1 MSQDAEKSAKEIS
14 QQGNVRAHPGVTQ
27 LIRDRSTDTLLSLL
41 GAMFDGVDDTFFELA
56 DYAHNNKEQNL
67 YFDSMREVRIKRR
80 GMESIFRQQIE
91 ADFRR
96 LASGQGANKAAAK
109 PMMADTMELVSD
121 DLLEESVAINN
132 MITKVRANFPGPLMQ
147 LVARWN
153 SLLYEM
159 KVSDENNPL
168 DPQQVVRAFAE
179 AVGTLDLEIKT
190 KLIVYKQFDRYVL
203 SQFDR
208 VVIEAN
214 QILIDNDV
222 LPNLRSTIRKD
233 VTRGV
238 YRPRRPSPNSSTPTL
253 VDEPPVS
260 LGVSNLPPG
269 AEVFSSLQSL
279 LATNRVETGAA
290 SALVSGNGV
299 GPVVTVQQDDLMSLL
314 SQIQRSALGGDPNFE
329 AEWSDTPLHVD
340 LRGELRKL
348 LASTTNG
355 GVRKAVAQSE
365 DDVINIVAMLFEFIL
380 DDHNIPT
387 QMQAL
392 ISRLQIPVLKVA
404 LKDKGFFNIPTH
416 PARKLLN
423 EMAKA
428 ALGWGGKGN
437 ENDPLFKKMYQLVHR
452 ILREFND
459 DIALFE
465 EIQKEF
471 SEYLSQDYKRTQAV
485 ETRTRQAAE
494 GMAKAQQA
502 RLFVSEKI
510 SERLQGK
517 TLPSTVIDILQNPW
531 TNLLVLLYL
540 REGAESEPFNR
551 TLQTADD
558 LIWSVQ
564 LQTGLHAK
572 QRWARLMPGLMRRIR
587 EGLAEVAYHPADMS
601 RVLTEL
607 WQIHGRMIN
616 ADQKP
621 ENSKANSAKVEKA
634 QAEVSAAAPEVKLN
648 APLKPVEMVTVPAE
662 PIATAQPGT
671 ERLDADL
678 VPLVK
683 RVEEMHVGQ
692 WVELSDAVGTR
703 FRCKL
708 AAKIRATDTFIFVN
722 RRGAKI
728 AERKTVEFAKDLKNG
743 MSRILDS
750 GMLIDR
756 ALEAIVGRLN
766 YAHPRMNGIN

>member
-1 MSQDAEKSAKEIS
+1 MSQDAEKSAKDAK
-14 QQGNVRAHPGVTQ
+14 QQANVRVHPGVTQ
-27 LIRDRSTDTLLSLL
+27 LIRDRSVDTLMSLL
-41 GAMFDGVDDTFFELA
+41 GSMFDGIDDTFFELA

-80 GMESIFRQQIE
+80 GMESIFRQQME
-91 ADFRR
+91 ADFRKLMSGHMQEKVVAPM
-96 LASGQGANKAAAK
+96 LA
-109 PMMADTMELVSD
+109 DHLELVSD

-132 MITKVRANFPGPLMQ
+132 MISKVRSNFPGQLLQ

-153 SLLYEM
+153 AMFQDM
-159 KVSDENNPL
+159 KVTEENNPL

-214 QILIDNDV
+214 QILIDNGV
-222 LPNLRSTIRKD
+222 LPNMRSTIRKD
-233 VTRGV
+233 PVRGV
-238 YRPRRPSPNSSTPTL
+238 YRPRRPAPVTATPTL
-253 VDEPPVS
+253 VEDVPAAQLS
-260 LGVSNLPPG
+260 GLPAG
-269 AEVFSSLQSL
+269 AEVFSTLQNL
-279 LATNRVETGAA
+279 LASNRIETGAA
-290 SALVSGNGV
+290 STLVGGTGS
-299 GPVVTVQQDDLMSLL
+299 GPVVAVQPDDLMGLL
-314 SQIQRSALGGDPNFE
+314 SQLQFRALPGEQGELD
-329 AEWSDTPLHVD
+329 AEWLDAPLQID

-348 LASTTNG
+348 LEAASQG
-355 GVRKAVAQSE
+355 GVRKAVGQSE

-380 DDHNIPT
+380 DDHNIPS

-404 LKDKGFFNIPTH
+404 LKDKGFFNNPNH

-423 EMAKA
+423 DMAKA
-428 ALGWGGKGN
+428 AIGWGGKGN
-437 ENDPLFKKMYQLVHR
+437 ENDPLFKKMHQLVHR

-459 DIALFE
+459 DVALFE
-465 EIQKEF
+465 VIQKEF
-471 SEYLSQDYKRTQAV
+471 ADYLSQDHKRAQAV

-502 RLFVSEKI
+502 RQFAAAKI
-510 SERLQGK
+510 GERLQGK
-517 TLPSTVIDILQNPW
+517 TLPATVIEILQNPW
-531 TNLLVLLYL
+531 ANLLVLHYL
-540 REGAESEPFNR
+540 REGPESEPFNR
-551 TLQTADD
+551 ALQTADD

-564 LQTGLHAK
+564 LQTGLQAK

-587 EGLAEVAYHPADMS
+587 EGLAEVAFHPADMS

-616 ADQKP
+616 SDQHP
-621 ENSKANSAKVEKA
+621 DAEKA
-634 QAEVSAAAPEVKLN
+634 KAAVAAAADVAAAVAAATPEVKVN
-648 APLKPVEMVTVPAE
+648 APEAVVEMVTVEVEEAP
-662 PIATAQPGT
+662 TAVST
-671 ERLDADL
+671 ERYDASL
-678 VPLVK
+678 SPFIK
-683 RVEEMHVGQ
+683 QAEEMRVGQ

-708 AAKIRATDTFIFVN
+708 AARIRATDTFIFVN

-728 AERKTVEFAKDLKNG
+728 AERKTIEFARDLKLG

-756 ALEAIVGRLN
+756 ALEAIIGRLN
-766 YAHPRMNGIN
+766 YANPRMSIQ